1 MSDSRFRFKQ
11 RVSVRFRDLD
21 PLGHAH
27 HTVPIVYFEEARA
40 EYWRRVAGRATI
52 ADIDY
57 VVAEVRVQ
65 FKQRVLYPA
74 ELTVRAAVTHLG
86 NASFVMR
93 YELADEEGAILA
105 TGETVQVMYDFA
117 SSRSVPLPRELR
129 ERIMQFEGM
138 AEKGKEA

>member
-1 MSDSRFRFKQ
+1 MSDPAFRFKQ

-27 HTVPIVYFEEARA
+27 HTLPIVYFEEARA
-40 EYWRRVAGRATI
+40 EYWRRVAGRATV

-74 ELTVRAAVTHLG
+74 QLTVGAAVTHLG

-93 YELADEEGAILA
+93 YELTDEEGAVLA
-105 TGETVQVMYDFA
+105 TGETVQVMYDFR
-117 SSRSVPLPRELR
+117 SSRSMPLPSDLR
-129 ERIMQFEGM
+129 ARIMQFEGM
-138 AEKGKEA
+138 TMAGKEA